1 MLLMKNIVNILNKD
15 INYEIL
21 NHKIL
26 FTINDEVDI
35 KTIPLLRNEIKKIIT
50 EISAISEIEFDISNF
65 TYIDSL
71 MLGELM
77 RLKKKLQIENIKFRL
92 INPSAKVKFIIE
104 SASFEPFLL
113 EGENW

>member
-1 MLLMKNIVNILNKD
+1 MKKSINILNKQ
-15 INYEIL
+15 INYQIL
-21 NHKIL
+21 NHKIHFIL
-26 FTINDEVDI
+26 NDEVDI
-35 KTIPLLRNEIKKIIT
+35 KTISLLSSEIKKIIT

-77 RLKKKLQIENIKFRL
+77 RIKKRLQNENIKFRL